1 MVTFNRNTDEKV
13 ITATLTGRLD
23 TLAVQTLNELIQA
36 NLPSKEDASGERVIF
51 DMKDV
56 DYISS
61 SFIRICVATA
71 KQAGNGRFSM
81 VNCQPFI
88 KKTFRLSGLEEILN
102 VS

>member
-1 MVTFNRNTDEKV
+1 MVTFNHNPDEKET
-13 ITATLTGRLD
+13 TAVFTGRLD
-23 TLAVQTLNELIQA
+23 TLAAQTLGDIIRD
-36 NLPSKEDASGERVIF
+36 NLPAKEGASGVKIKF

-71 KQAGNGRFSM
+71 KQAGSGHFSM

-88 KKTFRLSGLEEILN
+88 KKTFNLSGLEDVLN